1 LGSTKRARDNRRQP
15 WSGAPDC
22 PVCHRTMSGAPP
34 DSVGCTRGLHTKLFT
49 FGKIQKRSAIIHRTV
64 RCTPDS
70 VRCPMGEQL
79 WNSPASGIRSAII
92 HQTCP
97 VYTGLSGEPAEQRLL
112 RDNGHLQ
119 SHLMR
124 AEVRH
129 ARSGVPD
136 TLSACPV
143 CHRTSRRAQQSEL
156 QRSEPNGLVTWLAHR
171 TLSSGAPDCPVRHA
185 TAASTKRLVWWL
197 GL

>member
-1 LGSTKRARDNRRQP
+1 
-15 WSGAPDC
+15 
-22 PVCHRTMSGAPP
+22 MSGAPP